1 MKEEERLAA
10 EDGHSMRANKG
21 NVLELKEYD
30 VNSPPST
37 VNKSTIVMSY
47 VESQRNFAR
56 KRGPVITELDVE

>member
-1 MKEEERLAA
+1 
-10 EDGHSMRANKG
+10 MRANKG